1 MLQQMRGE
9 LQEAHDLM
17 RSLTDGYNVNG
28 FEYMAQVS
36 LRDGTILDATWLAV
50 LHLTCAKS
58 LDG

>member
-1 MLQQMRGE
+1 MRGE